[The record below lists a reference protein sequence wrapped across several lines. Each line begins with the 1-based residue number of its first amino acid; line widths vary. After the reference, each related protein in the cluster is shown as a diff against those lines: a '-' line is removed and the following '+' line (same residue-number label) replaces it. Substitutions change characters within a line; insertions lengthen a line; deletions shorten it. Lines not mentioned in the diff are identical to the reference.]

1 MSILHSAV
9 EVFLPYLISFFE
21 IIGIIVVT
29 SSGFRVFWQ
38 YFQNTFMRKSFDLQ
52 TNLAAGLAV
61 GLEFKMAA
69 EILKTVL
76 IQTFDEIY
84 MLGAVVLLRAIL
96 SLLIHFE
103 LGLNKKEKR
112 RVNSDSEKDPE
123 NK

>member
-103 LGLNKKEKR
+103 LGLNKKGKR
-112 RVNSDSEKDPE
+112 RVNSDSEKDLE